1 MGRSH
6 GAISTERSP
15 QRDLD
20 GMISQL
26 DLAGTSSMAHLG
38 LRWWSELDGTSP
50 ISLSLVSLRALSLSL
65 SLSLCRVFFFRG
77 SLFVFG
83 WSLWSF
89 RLYLGASLC
98 TYALLCTY
106 AFLALTLFLMGY
118 SC

>member
-6 GAISTERSP
+6 GAISAKRSP

-38 LRWWSELDGTSP
+38 LRWWSKLDGTSP

-65 SLSLCRVFFFRG
+65 SLSLCRVFFFQG
-77 SLFVFG
+77 EFICFWLELVEF
-83 WSLWSF
+83 
-89 RLYLGASLC
+89 
-98 TYALLCTY
+98 
-106 AFLALTLFLMGY
+106 
-118 SC
+118 